1 MWTLT
6 PLDGRP
12 AVRRRN
18 RVAAVG
24 IVAATLSLAACSD
37 GGTDPTPA
45 AQSAAAASPAASS
58 PAASVPQ
65 TPASSAGVESGTG
78 TVTDLQAE
86 LDVDDQAGRG
96 RSVRVEDVLI
106 SNGTGHVVVFAA
118 NGRQLGSSKV
128 STTVRRL
135 TISLDKPVPRT
146 SELLAVLFSDD
157 GDGRFEAAAD
167 PRIVDE
173 DGDFTDDSFDYQ
185 LR

>member
-1 MWTLT
+1 MPRPREDVMWAHPRLI
-6 PLDGRP
+6 
-12 AVRRRN
+12 AV
-18 RVAAVG
+18 A
-24 IVAATLSLAACSD
+24 AATLLLAACTGD
-37 GGTDPTPA
+37 EAADATPA
-45 AQSAAAASPAASS
+45 SQSAAASAPAASS

-65 TPASSAGVESGTG
+65 SPAASPGSVEPVG
-78 TVTDLQAE
+78 TVTDPQAE
-86 LDVDDQAGRG
+86 LDVDDQVGRG

-106 SNGTGHVVVFAA
+106 SNGTGHVGVFAA
-118 NGRQLGSSKV
+118 NGRLLGAGKV

-157 GDGRFEAAAD
+157 GDERFEAAAD

-173 DGDFTDDSFDYQ
+173 DGDFTDDSFDYR